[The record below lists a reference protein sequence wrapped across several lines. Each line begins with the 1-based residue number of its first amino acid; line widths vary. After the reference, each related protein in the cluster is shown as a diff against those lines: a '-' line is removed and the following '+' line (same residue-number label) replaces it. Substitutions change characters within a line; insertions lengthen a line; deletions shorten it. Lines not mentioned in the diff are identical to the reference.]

1 MTLEML
7 EKEMT
12 KARRNRDTVRITAI
26 SGLVNAVKVAAI
38 NERCKDNIT
47 EEFVNN
53 ILIKEQKTV
62 QEMID
67 TCPADRTDLM
77 TEYKNRMAIVKEFAP
92 QLLTDAT
99 EIKSQIMDAV
109 NGEIEFTKNNKGKI
123 MKIIAPIFKG
133 KADMK
138 IVNQVIGEMLT

>member
-1 MTLEML
+1 MTIEML
-7 EKEMT
+7 EREMT
-12 KARRNRDTVRITAI
+12 MARRNRDTARITAI

-67 TCPADRTDLM
+67 TCPAEREDLLIEYQKRM
-77 TEYKNRMAIVKEFAP
+77 TIIQEFAP
-92 QLLTDAT
+92 QLMTDPA
-99 EIKSQIMDAV
+99 EIAEIISTIVPADITFAKS
-109 NGEIEFTKNNKGKI
+109 NKGAI
-123 MKIIAPIFKG
+123 MKYIAPYFKG

-138 IVNQVIGEMLT
+138 IVNQVVAEMLE

>member
-47 EEFVNN
+47 EEFVFS
-53 ILIKEQKTV
+53 LRSRR
-62 QEMID
+62 
-67 TCPADRTDLM
+67 PSR
-77 TEYKNRMAIVKEFAP
+77 R
-92 QLLTDAT
+92 
-99 EIKSQIMDAV
+99 
-109 NGEIEFTKNNKGKI
+109 
-123 MKIIAPIFKG
+123 
-133 KADMK
+133 
-138 IVNQVIGEMLT
+138 

>member
-47 EEFVNN
+47 DN

-77 TEYKNRMAIVKEFAP
+77 MEYKNRMAIVKEFAP
-92 QLLTDAT
+92 QLLTDPI
-99 EIKSQIMDAV
+99 EIKNQIMDAV

-138 IVNQVIGEMLT
+138 IVNQVIGEMLV

>member
-77 TEYKNRMAIVKEFAP
+77 KEYKNRMAIVKEFAP
-92 QLLTDAT
+92 QLLTDPI
-99 EIKSQIMDAV
+99 EIKNQIMDAI

>member
-77 TEYKNRMAIVKEFAP
+77 KEYKNRMAIVKEFAP
-92 QLLTDAT
+92 QLLTDVT
-99 EIKSQIMDAV
+99 EIKNQIMDAV

-138 IVNQVIGEMLT
+138 IVNQVIGEMLA

>member
-67 TCPADRTDLM
+67 TCPADRADLM

-92 QLLTDAT
+92 QLLIDPI
-99 EIKSQIMDAV
+99 EIKSQIMDAI

-138 IVNQVIGEMLT
+138 IVNQVIGEMLA